1 MCRAFAVLAGR
12 FSISS
17 FRDLRLEKIVE
28 VVQRFQLTLLV
39 HMNSRNLENWK
50 SKSGQQLPQ
59 TLYDPR
65 DPLLHS
71 ERTQGFA
78 ADSVYG
84 RAKCLPMLGEIK
96 T

>member
-59 TLYDPR
+59 TLYQ
-65 DPLLHS
+65 
-71 ERTQGFA
+71 ERTY
-78 ADSVYG
+78 V
-84 RAKCLPMLGEIK
+84 LPPESCHTFYFINVFN
-96 T
+96 